1 MRRPID
7 SGTVYL
13 VGAGPGD
20 PDLITVKGL
29 KVLRLADVVVYD
41 RLIHPDLLDEA
52 PVNADR
58 IYVGK
63 APGNHSIPQERI
75 NEILVEQG
83 RRGRLVVRLKGGD
96 PFVFGRGG
104 EEAFALA
111 AAGIPFHVVPGITSA
126 ISVPAYAGIPVT
138 HRNVSSAF
146 TVVTGHS
153 CYEGDDP
160 DWISLARAGTLVILM
175 GLKRL
180 PTIANTLVDA
190 GIDASMPAAV
200 ISSGSTNNQ
209 VVVEGTLENI
219 GRRTRHL
226 ETPATI
232 VIGHVVSLRPWMSWF
247 NPDDQA
253 GGDGVP
259 FEPGAIGISARSH
272 DPVDIASH
280 AVGVSNLDRGANKRP
295 APHDIVE
302 LAPTP

>member
-1 MRRPID
+1 MRRSIE

-41 RLIHPDLLDEA
+41 RLVHPDLLQEVRED
-52 PVNADR
+52 ADR

-63 APGNHSIPQERI
+63 SPNNHCIPQESI
-75 NEILVEQG
+75 NEILVEHAQL
-83 RRGRLVVRLKGGD
+83 GRLVVRLKGGD

-111 AAGIPFHVVPGITSA
+111 AAGIPFQVVPGITSS

-153 CYEGDDP
+153 CREGDDP

-175 GLKRL
+175 GLRRL
-180 PTIANTLVDA
+180 PTIAQTLIDA
-190 GIDASMPAAV
+190 GLDASTPAAV
-200 ISSGSTNNQ
+200 ISSGATNSQN
-209 VVVEGTLENI
+209 VVDGTLENI

-232 VIGHVVSLRPWMSWF
+232 VIGRVVSLRSWLSWF
-247 NPDDQA
+247 EPTGA
-253 GGDGVP
+253 PSGDGVP
-259 FEPGAIGISARSH
+259 FEPVVAGISAPIN
-272 DPVDIASH
+272 DVEIA
-280 AVGVSNLDRGANKRP
+280 V
-295 APHDIVE
+295 AP
-302 LAPTP
+302 